1 MFFYVLSYQR
11 WHYFEGLVCTS
22 GLCLCRYACTCA
34 MEGLPMV
41 CVFPDLLNLSV
52 PDGGGGLFVF
62 NVNIGYALYI
72 NYLLETSA
80 QIRRKYFFVLVITR
94 SMSHLLRATAKTQ
107 LNPKGM
113 TGNDEIINI

>member
-1 MFFYVLSYQR
+1 
-11 WHYFEGLVCTS
+11 
-22 GLCLCRYACTCA
+22 